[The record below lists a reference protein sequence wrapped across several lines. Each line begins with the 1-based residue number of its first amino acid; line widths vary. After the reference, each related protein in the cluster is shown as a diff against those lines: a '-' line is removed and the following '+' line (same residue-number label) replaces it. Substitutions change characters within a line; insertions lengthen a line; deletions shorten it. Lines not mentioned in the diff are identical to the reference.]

1 LDPVTGRVVVHD
13 SPSMP
18 GATQGLGLDA
28 HGRPVTLSGGM
39 AGSPAGSQHQHQA
52 MRTRGHTEEAAAGS
66 LYGAAAGQGSPSAG
80 SLYGAVPR
88 RGSPPAGMGHGHPP
102 GHQAVFA
109 PGAPH
114 GPAVLYDSYA
124 PAVGPGSA
132 NGSASSGIQIVN
144 PYTGAAM
151 AGGMGMGMIAAGAAA
166 AAAGVGGVATPG
178 SGTIPAA
185 IPGRFR
191 QQHADSD
198 VSSMFSNASSVG
210 EPLQP
215 QRLPP
220 FTWPAE
226 AVPSPTAS
234 SMHSVF
240 QQHDSMM
247 MGGISGYSTE
257 ALHGDIQGYP
267 RAPPARPAALE
278 ASEGGGDRDRDTG
291 GPSTVAL
298 GAAGAVAAGAAALAG
313 GAAVGAMKHQ
323 QQRDEQQQVAEGPG
337 ERPEIS
343 VKLDAAAAAGSGAGS
358 PRRRSKSK
366 AAAAAAAAQE
376 EREQE
381 QRTKS
386 SGGSDRRKS
395 GLGGLFGECFFWP
408 LLTIR
413 PSVVKMQL
421 HV

>member
-1 LDPVTGRVVVHD
+1 VVHD
-13 SPSMP
+13 SPSMT
-18 GATQGLGLDA
+18 GATQGLGPDA

-39 AGSPAGSQHQHQA
+39 AGSPAGSQQQHQA
-52 MRTRGHTEEAAAGS
+52 MRTLGHTEEAAAGS
-66 LYGAAAGQGSPSAG
+66 LYGAAAAQGSPSAG
-80 SLYGAVPR
+80 SLYGVVPG

-102 GHQAVFA
+102 GHQAGFA

-151 AGGMGMGMIAAGAAA
+151 AGGIGMGMIAAGAA

-240 QQHDSMM
+240 QQHDSMFAS
-247 MGGISGYSTE
+247 GYSGYSTD
-257 ALHGDIQGYP
+257 ALHGEIQGYP
-267 RAPPARPAALE
+267 RAPPVRPAALE
-278 ASEGGGDRDRDTG
+278 ASEGGGDRDTG

-298 GAAGAVAAGAAALAG
+298 GAAAAAGAVAAGAAALAG

-323 QQRDEQQQVAEGPG
+323 QQRAEQQQVAEGPG

-343 VKLDAAAAAGSGAGS
+343 IKLDAAAAAGSGAGS

-366 AAAAAAAAQE
+366 AAAAAATAQE

-395 GLGGLFGECFFWP
+395 GLGGLFGECFFRP
-408 LLTIR
+408 LFTVQ